1 MMPWWDDKRIEWY
14 RRAAERSSFHRA
26 LASVI
31 GKIAGKDEY
40 IFEIG
45 CGLGYTAEMLAR
57 DGWKIE
63 ATDADS
69 RAIEEAERRSQLP
82 VFSLID
88 ARGPLPQSDIL
99 LMIFFGRIAEEDS
112 LDHYLSST
120 GKIIYIISEHRGQ
133 SGRLRKKDGEPE
145 RTEEYL
151 EKRND
156 IVFTRTSLSHP
167 FPQPLRSEEE
177 GGEFIERMY
186 GKERKDEY
194 MKFLQPSGG
203 SEFPLLFPNEK
214 HISVF
219 TIERRKR

>member
-31 GKIAGKDEY
+31 GKIAGKNEY
-40 IFEIG
+40 ILEIG
-45 CGLGYTAEMLAR
+45 CGLGYTAEILAR
-57 DGWKIE
+57 GGWKIK
-63 ATDADS
+63 ATDADK
-69 RAIEEAERRSQLP
+69 RAIEEAERRSRLHI
-82 VFSLID
+82 FSLLD
-88 ARGPLPQSDIL
+88 ARGPLPKSGLL
-99 LMIFFGRIAEEDS
+99 LMIFLGRIAEGDS
-112 LDHYLSST
+112 LDHYLHST
-120 GKIIYIISEHRGQ
+120 GKIISIIAEHRGQ
-133 SGRLRKKDGEPE
+133 SDLLRKKDGEPE
-145 RTEEYL
+145 RTVEYL
-151 EKRND
+151 RKRND
-156 IVFTRTSLSHP
+156 IVFTRTSFSHS

-177 GGEFIERMY
+177 GEEFIERMY

-203 SEFPLLFPNEK
+203 SDFPLLFPNEK